1 MAAGLFL
8 QLYCQLEQLAC
19 QSGIVVVGNG
29 IGGQE
34 GVDAEVFCAHG
45 LELLIAL
52 DDLFLGEAVLG
63 LAGVVHDLEALFALT
78 QGKDAAGIVAAG
90 DGLGD
95 VADGLLQEVDVG
107 EVIQVDDGVLLVR
120 LNVLFRRGFIRRE
133 HDLVAGEAALIAHD
147 QLGQR
152 GAVHAAALLLQH
164 LEDAGGGGGLDG
176 KVFPETRVPGKGL
189 VHFPGGLADAG
200 FVIEMEGS
208 GILLADRLQLVLG
221 YKGCFHG

>member
-1 MAAGLFL
+1 M
-8 QLYCQLEQLAC
+8 
-19 QSGIVVVGNG
+19 
-29 IGGQE
+29 
-34 GVDAEVFCAHG
+34 
-45 LELLIAL
+45 
-52 DDLFLGEAVLG
+52 
-63 LAGVVHDLEALFALT
+63 
-78 QGKDAAGIVAAG
+78 
-90 DGLGD
+90 
-95 VADGLLQEVDVG
+95 G

-164 LEDAGGGGGLDG
+164 LEDAGGGGGLG
-176 KVFPETRVPGKGL
+176 RQSIPGNQGSRQRPGSL
-189 VHFPGGLADAG
+189 PGGLADAG

-208 GILLADRLQLVLG
+208 GILLADRLQLILG